1 MPVNIGHGGVVGWRD
16 GGPQQGKDF
25 VIVFLSNLQVGKCS
39 LQDLCTD
46 TQSWTGMKMTQHR
59 NYGGILLIFKL
70 RNPHASKLK
79 FKRRKQSQIFSL
91 WYNWIAIFLLLSPFK
106 STSIEIHHESWATS
120 SATYMDTYMVK
131 HCSSHCRR
139 FLLYLMKLLLR
150 TKEQSHYS
158 SLLRSYT
165 SS

>member
-1 MPVNIGHGGVVGWRD
+1 MLPALHEMVKRQSEWVVNEARANGQFLRSWQDEQGIEMPVNIGHGGVVGWRD

-70 RNPHASKLK
+70 HNPPASKLK
-79 FKRRKQSQIFSL
+79 FKRRKQSQIISL
-91 WYNWIAIFLLLSPFK
+91 WYKWIAIFCFFLLSNQHP
-106 STSIEIHHESWATS
+106 
-120 SATYMDTYMVK
+120 
-131 HCSSHCRR
+131 
-139 FLLYLMKLLLR
+139 
-150 TKEQSHYS
+150 
-158 SLLRSYT
+158 
-165 SS
+165 